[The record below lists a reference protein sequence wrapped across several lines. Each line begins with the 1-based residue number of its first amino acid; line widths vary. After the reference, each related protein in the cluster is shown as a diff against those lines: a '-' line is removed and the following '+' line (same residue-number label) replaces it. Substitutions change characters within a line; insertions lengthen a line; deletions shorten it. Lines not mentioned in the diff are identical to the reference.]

1 VVRASGIC
9 LEGPRFN
16 PWSGRL
22 FCLTL
27 SLFMNRDL
35 RVGVYDK
42 IIIKIKY
49 MHQNHILSIGDHFLA
64 IDLRTGAIEK

>member
-1 VVRASGIC
+1 
-9 LEGPRFN
+9 
-16 PWSGRL
+16 
-22 FCLTL
+22 
-27 SLFMNRDL
+27 MNRDL